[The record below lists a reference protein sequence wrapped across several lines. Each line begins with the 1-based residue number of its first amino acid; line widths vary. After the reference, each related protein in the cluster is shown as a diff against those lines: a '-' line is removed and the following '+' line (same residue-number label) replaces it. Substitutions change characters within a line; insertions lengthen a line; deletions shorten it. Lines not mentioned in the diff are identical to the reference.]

1 MIKITEYK
9 QMLADMLADIN
20 LKQPADRQVNIVP
33 ILSADETS
41 FSKKLAE
48 TTGIIVGGQYPS
60 VDVNNAEENAVN
72 PTHPCLLFILEKRD
86 LSTMTDAELDLFYE
100 QIGELAD
107 ELMLCISC
115 NEYACSLSDSARFG
129 GNFHFEW
136 EYNYSGFYGCSISFN
151 LI

>member
-9 QMLADMLADIN
+9 QMLADILADIN
-20 LKQPADRQVNIVP
+20 QDQPTDWQMNIVP
-33 ILSADETS
+33 VLSADETS

-48 TTGIIVGGQYPS
+48 TSGIVVGGQYPS
-60 VDVNNAEENAVN
+60 VDVSGAEANAVN
-72 PTHPCLLFILEKRD
+72 PTHPCLLFILEKKD
-86 LSTMTDAELDLFYE
+86 LSTMTDADLDTFYE
-100 QIGELAD
+100 HIGELAN
-107 ELMLCISC
+107 ELMLRISSD
-115 NEYACSLSDSARFG
+115 EYACSLSESVRFG

>member
-20 LKQPADRQVNIVP
+20 QNQPTDWQVNIVP
-33 ILSADETS
+33 VLSADETS

-48 TTGIIVGGQYPS
+48 TSGIVVGGQYPA
-60 VDVNNAEENAVN
+60 VDVNGAEENAVN
-72 PTHPCLLFILEKRD
+72 PTHPCLLFILKKLD
-86 LSTMTDAELDLFYE
+86 LSTMTAADLDEFYE
-100 QIGELAD
+100 HIGELAN
-107 ELMLCISC
+107 ELMMRISG
-115 NEYACSLSDSARFG
+115 NEYACSLSDSALFG